1 MDILRNI
8 GGALGISHGNLLKNA
23 LKFVGL
29 PDGLAA
35 GIGAVVDLKNG
46 NFGSLLFKTGPEALK
61 ALMGGGAGQANSVER
76 PSGIMGMLGKVAGF
90 AALGGV
96 GALGLSAL
104 TGGGGIA
111 TALGGLGGMM
121 KGILGITAGL
131 GFGALAGGALG
142 GGGIGGQMFGALTGT
157 GGFQTQEARKFTGMT
172 RTDQGPGSML
182 ASLPSPASFEDIIAA
197 FMIDFVK
204 DKQNEIEG
212 KLDKLR
218 KSAESGDGDKAGDK
232 AGGFFGG
239 LLRNIPLVGGLIG
252 GGQDTKKAGSGE
264 SRNIEFEMLKN
275 EMQKLSQM
283 QQAMSNVLNEIH
295 TLAMSAIRS
304 IKG

>member
-1 MDILRNI
+1 MDLFRNI

-23 LKFVGL
+23 LKVVGL
-29 PDGLAA
+29 PAGLAA

-61 ALMGGGAGQANSVER
+61 ALMGGGAGSANSVDR
-76 PSGIMGMLGKVAGF
+76 PSGIMGTLGKVAGF
-90 AALGGV
+90 AALGGAA
-96 GALGLSAL
+96 ALGISAL

-111 TALGGLGGMM
+111 TAAGGLAGMM
-121 KGILGITAGL
+121 KGILGIAGGL
-131 GFGALAGGALG
+131 GMGAMAVGAGSMA
-142 GGGIGGQMFGALTGT
+142 FGALTG
-157 GGFQTQEARKFTGMT
+157 FQDQAVRKEFGQSRTQ
-172 RTDQGPGSML
+172 QGIGSGSMVAAL
-182 ASLPSPASFEDIIAA
+182 KPPVTFEDLISA

-204 DKQNEIEG
+204 DKQKEIEG

-218 KSAESGDGDKAGDK
+218 KGAENAEGSGAQGGVR
-232 AGGFFGG
+232 GFFGG

-252 GGQDTKKAGSGE
+252 GKQDADKSKGSE

>member
-1 MDILRNI
+1 MDLLRNI
-8 GGALGISHGNLLKNA
+8 GGAMGFSTGNILKSA
-23 LKFVGL
+23 LKMVGL

-61 ALMGGGAGQANSVER
+61 ALTGGGCGQANSVER
-76 PSGIMGMLGKVAGF
+76 PSSILGTLGKVAGF
-90 AALGGV
+90 AALGLG
-96 GALGLSAL
+96 GAAL
-104 TGGGGIA
+104 LGGIGGA
-111 TALGGLGGMM
+111 GGITTALGGLSGMM
-121 KGILGITAGL
+121 KGVLGIAAGL
-131 GFGALAGGALG
+131 GFGALAGGGASTLFSALG
-142 GGGIGGQMFGALTGT
+142 GGFQAQESRKLTGL
-157 GGFQTQEARKFTGMT
+157 T

-182 ASLPSPASFEDIIAA
+182 ASLPSPAAFEDIIAA

-239 LLRNIPLVGGLIG
+239 LLRKIPIVGGLIG
-252 GGQDTKKAGSGE
+252 GGQDAAKSGTSE

-295 TLAMSAIRS
+295 NLAMSAIRS

>member
-1 MDILRNI
+1 MDLLRNI
-8 GGALGISHGNLLKNA
+8 GGALGISHGNLLKEA

-61 ALMGGGAGQANSVER
+61 ALFGGGVGAPNSCER
-76 PSGIMGMLGKVAGF
+76 PSSCCGSAAKVAGF
-90 AALGGV
+90 CAAGGAV
-96 GALGLSAL
+96 ALAASAVS
-104 TGGGGIA
+104 GPGGIT
-111 TALGGLGGMM
+111 TALGGLGAMM
-121 KGILGITAGL
+121 KGILGIAGGL
-131 GFGALAGGALG
+131 GMGALAVGAG
-142 GGGIGGQMFGALTGT
+142 SMAFGALTGFRDQEVRKEF
-157 GGFQTQEARKFTGMT
+157 GQSRTQ
-172 RTDQGPGSML
+172 QGIGSGSMVAAL
-182 ASLPSPASFEDIIAA
+182 KPPVTFEDLISA

-204 DKQNEIEG
+204 DKQKEIEG

-218 KSAESGDGDKAGDK
+218 KTAENAEGSGAEGGVR
-232 AGGFFGG
+232 GFFGG

-252 GGQDTKKAGSGE
+252 GKQDSDKSKGSE

>member
-1 MDILRNI
+1 MDLLRNI
-8 GGALGISHGNLLKNA
+8 GGAMGISHGNLLKSA
-23 LKFVGL
+23 LKMVGL
-29 PDGLAA
+29 PDGIAA
-35 GIGAVVDLKNG
+35 GIGAIVDLKNG

-61 ALMGGGAGQANSVER
+61 ALMGGAAGQANSVER
-76 PSGIMGMLGKVAGF
+76 PSGVLGTLGKVAGF

-96 GALGLSAL
+96 GASLL
-104 TGGGGIA
+104 GGIGGA
-111 TALGGLGGMM
+111 GGITTALGGLSGMM

-131 GFGALAGGALG
+131 GFGALATGGASTA
-142 GGGIGGQMFGALTGT
+142 FGALTG
-157 GGFQTQEARKFTGMT
+157 GFQSQEARKLTGLT
-172 RTDQGPGSML
+172 RTDKGPGSML
-182 ASLPSPASFEDIIAA
+182 ASLPTPAMFEDIIAA
-197 FMIDFVK
+197 FMMDFVK

-239 LLRNIPLVGGLIG
+239 LLTKIPIVGGLIG
-252 GGQDTKKAGSGE
+252 NGQDAAKGGSSE
-264 SRNIEFEMLKN
+264 SRNIEFEQLKN

-295 TLAMSAIRS
+295 NLAMSAIRA

>member
-1 MDILRNI
+1 MSLINNVA
-8 GGALGISHGNLLKNA
+8 GALGFSQGNILKSA
-23 LKFVGL
+23 LKMVGL

-61 ALMGGGAGQANSVER
+61 ALMGGAAGQANSVDR
-76 PSGIMGMLGKVAGF
+76 PSSILGTLGKVAGF
-90 AALGGV
+90 AALGV
-96 GALGLSAL
+96 GGAALLGSI
-104 TGGGGIA
+104 TGAGGIA

-121 KGILGITAGL
+121 KGMLGIAGGL
-131 GFGALAGGALG
+131 GLGAMVAGAVGGAGGAMPFGFGFG
-142 GGGIGGQMFGALTGT
+142 GG
-157 GGFQTQEARKFTGMT
+157 QETKKFLGMT
-172 RTDQGPGSML
+172 RTDQGLGSD
-182 ASLPSPASFEDIIAA
+182 SLVAKLKPPVQFEDLIAA

-204 DKQNEIEG
+204 DKQKEIEG

-218 KSAESGDGDKAGDK
+218 QSANNAEGNGAQG
-232 AGGFFGG
+232 GVRGFFGG
-239 LLRNIPLVGGLIG
+239 LLKSIPLVGGMIG
-252 GGQDTKKAGSGE
+252 GGQDAEKTKGSE

-295 TLAMSAIRS
+295 NLAMSAIRS